1 MITSLRLETHSA
13 SQGSTML
20 RTLCSKQIGRSVAAI
35 YAVAAFFEANDTFD
49 RSLALEERLERTG
62 RIRYR
67 YHGDQELPY
76 AYGIRLAARSRRG
89 SRAGNA
95 AARLHAQRY
104 VVHTSKTTDAPAPP
118 RRYTPRRGAGPGRRT
133 ATRCDRP
140 TFLARYQGGTHDA
153 DDDHAT
159 NR

>member
-76 AYGIRLAARSRRG
+76 AYGICWRHVP
-89 SRAGNA
+89 A
-95 AARLHAQRY
+95 AAHVRVTLR
-104 VVHTSKTTDAPAPP
+104 PAS
-118 RRYTPRRGAGPGRRT
+118 TPKDT
-133 ATRCDRP
+133 
-140 TFLARYQGGTHDA
+140 
-153 DDDHAT
+153 
-159 NR
+159 